1 MTRKFLPAIALLSTL
16 SVGHAIAAPTPEE
29 IAKTMM
35 QAMGGPD
42 AWSRAH
48 FVRYDFKVTVGG
60 KVVADRAHL
69 WDKQTGRYRIEDKT
83 KEGKPRVVLFNIATQ
98 QGAAYVDGK
107 KLEGEPAAQAMKQS
121 YGTFIND
128 MYWLSMPW
136 KWMDPGVH
144 LKYLGEK
151 KPGFDVVELT
161 FGKVGL
167 TPGDRYNAFVSRK
180 SHLMEHWE
188 YTLQSGQT
196 GIWDWQYKTTEGV
209 MLASDHKDPQGKSI
223 NMGDPRI
230 LNAVDDGYFTDPNK
244 KLADLK

>member
-1 MTRKFLPAIALLSTL
+1 MPRKLLPKIAILLSLGAAQT
-16 SVGHAIAAPTPEE
+16 VAAPTPEE
-29 IAKTMM
+29 LAQTMM
-35 QAMGGPD
+35 QTMGGQD
-42 AWSRAH
+42 AWGRAH
-48 FVRYDFKVTVGG
+48 FVRYDFKVTVAG

-83 KEGKPRVVLFNIATQ
+83 KEGKPRVTLFNVGTQ
-98 QGAAYVDGK
+98 QGTVYVDGK
-107 KLEGEPAAQAMKQS
+107 KLEGEPAAQAMKQG

-136 KWMDPGVH
+136 KWMDQGVH

-167 TPGDRYNAFVSRK
+167 TPGDRYDAFVSRK

-188 YTLQSGQT
+188 YTLQT
-196 GIWDWQYKTTEGV
+196 GKTGVWDWQYKTTAGV
-209 MLASDHKDPQGKSI
+209 MLAGDHKSPEGNSI

-230 LNAVDDGYFTDPNK
+230 LNAADDAYFTDPNK

>member
-1 MTRKFLPAIALLSTL
+1 MISRTVLVFSLAVTAAL
-16 SVGHAIAAPTPEE
+16 AAPTPEE
-29 IAKTMM
+29 IAQTMM
-35 QAMGGPD
+35 QAMGGQD
-42 AWSRAH
+42 AWNRAH
-48 FVRYDFKVTVGG
+48 FVRYDFKVTAGG

-83 KEGKPRVVLFNIATQ
+83 KEGQPRVTLFNIGTQ
-98 QGAAYVDGK
+98 QGAVYVAGK
-107 KLEGEPAAQAMKQS
+107 KLEGEPAAQAMKQG

-136 KWMDPGVH
+136 KWLDQGVH

-167 TPGDRYNAFVSRK
+167 TPGDRYDAFVNKK

-188 YTLQSGQT
+188 YTLQSGKT
-196 GIWDWQYKTTEGV
+196 GVWDWMYTTTEGV
-209 MLASDHKDPQGKSI
+209 KLASDHKDPDGKSI
-223 NMGDPRI
+223 NMGNPRI
-230 LNAVDDGYFTDPNK
+230 LNTVDDAYFTDPAK
-244 KLADLK
+244 VLADLK